1 MLKNLMG
8 CRASKFLIKML
19 GLGHSLKAP
28 SNGQGENI
36 QIPSG
41 PG

>member
-19 GLGHSLKAP
+19 GLGHSLP
-28 SNGQGENI
+28 NGQGENI